1 MAYPTSPVDS
11 QGATSKNIVSKAP
24 SWLTHTT
31 KQPLLTVFHN
41 TAAMISLTE
50 RSAPLTPEQ
59 LANLPHDNQGRL
71 LVASI
76 WTLGLIAT
84 VFLAL
89 RIYCRVIRAKRI
101 GWDDAILIAS
111 WVSATPPAMSA
122 IQGC

>member
-1 MAYPTSPVDS
+1 MTS
-11 QGATSKNIVSKAP
+11 ATE
-24 SWLTHTT
+24 H
-31 KQPLLTVFHN
+31 
-41 TAAMISLTE
+41 
-50 RSAPLTPEQ
+50 SAPLTPEE
-59 LANLPHDNQGRL
+59 LANLPHDNQAAL

-111 WVSATPPAMSA
+111 WVSALPPAMGG